1 MRKTSGFAVYIL
13 VLALGWFAFYEKVQ
27 DHFSDRHDILASYRR
42 TKESLQER
50 DLEVAMLR
58 DQFQDYQ
65 QEVAAQLPARSL
77 LSRNPMQL
85 PLSDTLR
92 VPASVTDSSQSL
104 FDRARRLFR
113 DKKYTEAISAFDELI
128 VKFPASSKMVES
140 RFLRA
145 ESLYLM
151 QKDSEFV
158 ESVQEVVGL
167 YPENELTGFLLLRL
181 AELHLKYQRKDDAKE
196 VYEVIQSQ
204 FQNPQLTQKA
214 AQLKT
219 QLDGLE

>member
-1 MRKTSGFAVYIL
+1 MRKTSGFSVYIL

-27 DHFSDRHDILASYRR
+27 DHFSDRHDILASYR
-42 TKESLQER
+42 KANESLQER

-65 QEVAAQLPARSL
+65 QEVAAQLPARSFL
-77 LSRNPMQL
+77 KKNPLQL

-113 DKKYTEAISAFDELI
+113 DKKYPAAVAAFEELI
-128 VKFPASSKMVES
+128 VKFPVSSKLVES

-158 ESVQEVVGL
+158 ESVQEMVGL

-196 VYEVIQSQ
+196 VYEWIQSQ
-204 FQNPQLTQKA
+204 FQNSQLIQKA
-214 AQLKT
+214 AQLKS
-219 QLDGLE
+219 QLDGME

>member
-1 MRKTSGFAVYIL
+1 MKKTSGFAVYIL

-27 DHFSDRHDILASYRR
+27 DHFSDRHDILASYRK

-50 DLEVAMLR
+50 DLEVAMLK

-65 QEVAAQLPARSL
+65 QEIAAQLPARQFL
-77 LSRNPMQL
+77 KRNPIQL

-104 FDRARRLFR
+104 FDRARRQFR
-113 DKKYTEAISAFDELI
+113 DKDYPVAIATFEELI
-128 VKFPASSKMVES
+128 VKFPASSKMVEA

-145 ESLYLM
+145 ESLYLL

-158 ESVQEVVGL
+158 EAVQEVVGL

-196 VYEVIQSQ
+196 VYELIQTQ
-204 FQNPQLTQKA
+204 FQNPQLTLKA

-219 QLDGLE
+219 QLGGIE